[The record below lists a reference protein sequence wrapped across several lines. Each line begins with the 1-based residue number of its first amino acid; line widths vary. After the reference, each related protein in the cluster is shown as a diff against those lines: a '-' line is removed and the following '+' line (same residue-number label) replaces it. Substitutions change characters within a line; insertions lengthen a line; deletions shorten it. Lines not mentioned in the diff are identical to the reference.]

1 MLNKEANAACNR
13 TRSPVYC
20 SYPHTDSPPR
30 AVPPMSDLNFMMGKF
45 EARIPCDRVYAD
57 NHLWLQPDGEP
68 GHYRVGFTAYSVRLL
83 QDVYF
88 LEWSI
93 DPNSA
98 VRKKDEIG
106 ELESSKA
113 VSTLYAPADGVIL
126 DFNEHLLDD
135 PSAINTDGYG
145 KGFLFSMQTETKF
158 LSPEEY
164 VAHLAAGWAKTEKLI
179 KGQYN

>member
-1 MLNKEANAACNR
+1 MPNKEANAACNR
-13 TRSPVYC
+13 TRAPVYC

-30 AVPPMSDLNFMMGKF
+30 AVPPMSDLTFMMGKF

-68 GHYRVGFTAYSVRLL
+68 GRYRVGFTAYSVRLL

-93 DPNSA
+93 DPHSA
-98 VRKKDEIG
+98 VYKKQEIG
-106 ELESSKA
+106 EIESSKA

-126 DFNEHLLDD
+126 DFNEQLLDD

-164 VAHLAAGWAKTEKLI
+164 VAHLAAGWDKTEKLI